1 MVGDA
6 VDLSDFY
13 DKRMTAEDYEAAE
26 ERIRERMLATKHDYI
41 AMQEEK
47 KRQKKAKRERK

>member
-1 MVGDA
+1 MFMRKIGFDSQKYIR
-6 VDLSDFY
+6 LQS
-13 DKRMTAEDYEAAE
+13 